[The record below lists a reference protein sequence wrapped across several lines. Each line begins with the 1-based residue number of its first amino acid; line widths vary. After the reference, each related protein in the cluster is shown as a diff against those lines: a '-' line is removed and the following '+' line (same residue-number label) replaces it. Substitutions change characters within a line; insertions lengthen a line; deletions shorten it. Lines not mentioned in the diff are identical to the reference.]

1 MKSKGMIYTILSAVL
16 FGIAPLLAMKVY
28 ALGGTPTTVV
38 FLRSFLIIPILYI
51 LMKKDKE
58 VMRVERYEL
67 KNIVMIAIFGSGLTT
82 IMLFTSYQYIDVGT
96 ATTLHFLYPIFVA
109 VLCVVVYHEVLDKY
123 KTLALI
129 IAIAGILCFIDFNN
143 HGSVLGLFLALASSI
158 TYAFYMV
165 ELEKKK
171 LTRMN
176 PYKLSLYIAIFV
188 ALETIVYSIFVPS
201 LTLVLPPIAY
211 LYVFLIAICTSFLG
225 VVLLQK
231 GIAYLGSTT
240 ASIFC
245 LFEPITSIVT
255 GVLFL
260 NEKLTFIKVLGCV
273 IILSAVVLL
282 VYANKRRSLELEKLN
297 NQIND

>member
-1 MKSKGMIYTILSAVL
+1 MKSKGMIYTICSAIL
-16 FGIAPLLAMKVY
+16 FGMAPLLAMKVY
-28 ALGGTPTTVV
+28 DLGGTPITVV
-38 FLRSFLIIPILYI
+38 FLRSFLIIPILYV
-51 LMKKDKE
+51 LMKKDKQ
-58 VMRVERYEL
+58 VFKVTRHDL
-67 KNIVMIAIFGSGLTT
+67 KNIALIAILGSGLTT

-109 VLCVVVYHEVLDKY
+109 VLCIVVYHEKLDKF
-123 KTLALI
+123 KTIALI

-143 HGSVLGLFLALASSI
+143 HGSILGIFLALASSF

-171 LTRMN
+171 LTGMN
-176 PYKLSLYIAIFV
+176 PYKLSLYIALFV
-188 ALETIVYSIFVPS
+188 ALETIVYSLFVPS
-201 LTLVLPPIAY
+201 MFLILPIQAY
-211 LYVFLIAICTSFLG
+211 GYIFLIAICTSFLG
-225 VVLLQK
+225 VILLQK

-273 IILSAVVLL
+273 IILSAVVIL
-282 VYANKRRSLELEKLN
+282 VYANKRRSIELKSLES
-297 NQIND
+297 